1 MNESADAFLRNTSV
15 IQRNVGV
22 ETILYTSQMD
32 TVHVLNPTARLIWD
46 LCDGAHT
53 FAEIEQAVRA
63 KFAVPEQYDLYRDI
77 HQAIDVLLEKGLVVA
92 VDRAG

>member
-1 MNESADAFLRNTSV
+1 MNESAKAFLRNSAV
-15 IQRNVGV
+15 VQRNVGV

-32 TVHVLNPTARLIWD
+32 VVHVLNRTARLVWD

-53 FAEIEQAVRA
+53 FADIEQAVREQ
-63 KFAVPEQYDLYRDI
+63 FAVGVNYDLYPDI
-77 HQAIDVLLEKGLVVA
+77 HRAIEVLLEKGLVVA